1 MITRSTMS
9 QQNHDNETHVIPRN
23 TDIQT
28 LKRST
33 ISSST
38 WNINQLK
45 PTSTIS
51 PKSWHLTNKQ
61 ATTLVASSSVKTS
74 KLFSVNNEIHSVT
87 NKERLTTSNYYKKSQ
102 TFNKLDLKT
111 SKLNSSQTG
120 SQKNESTRN
129 TEPKTRT
136 ILPTRT
142 LKTENPNTT
151 PHADTDLSTQQ
162 KPQSLHALIP
172 NSHGATQRKSQSK
185 PIKENGMTETYVTET
200 FTARNITTSSKAH
213 QSSADASSHSN
224 FSPQTSTLFDN
235 RSIINPS
242 RSFITETIFLEK
254 ASSRTKSA
262 AIMAKISEVKTSRL
276 FSQMRPVAMTPVSV
290 AVPPFRSVAMTSS
303 GNLVAPTRSSVMT
316 SSSSTIEMDGGKVLT
331 KNYRSFV
338 LVFFPTMA
346 LVMAIGIGICIKIR
360 QK

>member
-1 MITRSTMS
+1 MITCSTIS
-9 QQNHDNETHVIPRN
+9 HTNNDNETHVIPRN

-28 LKRST
+28 LKRPS

-51 PKSWHLTNKQ
+51 PTNLHLTNKQ

-74 KLFSVNNEIHSVT
+74 KQFSVNNEIHSFT
-87 NKERLTTSNYYKKSQ
+87 NKERLKTSNYYDKTQ
-102 TFNKLDLKT
+102 TFNKVDLKT
-111 SKLNSSQTG
+111 STLNSSQTR

-129 TEPKTRT
+129 TEPKTRA

-142 LKTENPNTT
+142 LKTENPNKT
-151 PHADTDLSTQQ
+151 PHADTDLTTQQ
-162 KPQSLHALIP
+162 KAQSSQALIP

-185 PIKENGMTETYVTET
+185 PVKENGMTVAYVTET
-200 FTARNITTSSKAH
+200 RTARNFTMPPKAY
-213 QSSADASSHSN
+213 QSSSTSHSIV
-224 FSPQTSTLFDN
+224 SPQTSTLFDN

-242 RSFITETIFLEK
+242 RSFITETIFFEKTK
-254 ASSRTKSA
+254 ASSSTNNTT
-262 AIMAKISEVKTSRL
+262 MTGKI
-276 FSQMRPVAMTPVSV
+276 
-290 AVPPFRSVAMTSS
+290 TSS
-303 GNLVAPTRSSVMT
+303 GNLVAPMISTIMT
-316 SSSSTIEMDGGKVLT
+316 SSSCTIERDGGKVLK
-331 KNYRSFV
+331 KNYRIFV

-346 LVMAIGIGICIKIR
+346 FMMAIGIGICIKIK